1 MLIIVDIFYSKIVG
15 ARYYNDIFGEDFLNK
30 TSIGP
35 RDTVGHGTHVASIA
49 AGNPISKA
57 SMLGMGEGTTRG
69 GASSARIAVYK
80 VCWTEECDSGRI
92 LTAFKDAI
100 ADGVDILSVS
110 IGGRY
115 LNKQHFT
122 DAFSVGAFLAMK
134 HGILT
139 VFAAGNRGPDRTSVQ
154 HISPWAISVAASTL
168 DRKFVTKVILGD
180 GTTYEVNLLFYPMLL
195 ELRTT
200 TISSCLTLK

>member
-80 VCWTEECDSGRI
+80 VCWTEECRHTVGLNWR
-92 LTAFKDAI
+92 K
-100 ADGVDILSVS
+100 VS
-110 IGGRY
+110 
-115 LNKQHFT
+115 
-122 DAFSVGAFLAMK
+122 
-134 HGILT
+134 
-139 VFAAGNRGPDRTSVQ
+139 
-154 HISPWAISVAASTL
+154 
-168 DRKFVTKVILGD
+168 
-180 GTTYEVNLLFYPMLL
+180 
-195 ELRTT
+195 
-200 TISSCLTLK
+200 